1 MKFSYLQQEI
11 EGLKVQLRELQLRED
26 TGYKR
31 PTQMFYTRATTV
43 LPDVLDYSL
52 QEMLTSVEFE
62 KPVCQKEAEKLE
74 TDHQVLKQLIANI
87 ERNRIKWRA

>member
-1 MKFSYLQQEI
+1 MKFSYLSQEI

-62 KPVCQKEAEKLE
+62 KPVFQKEAEKLE
-74 TDHQVLKQLIANI
+74 TDHQVLK
-87 ERNRIKWRA
+87 